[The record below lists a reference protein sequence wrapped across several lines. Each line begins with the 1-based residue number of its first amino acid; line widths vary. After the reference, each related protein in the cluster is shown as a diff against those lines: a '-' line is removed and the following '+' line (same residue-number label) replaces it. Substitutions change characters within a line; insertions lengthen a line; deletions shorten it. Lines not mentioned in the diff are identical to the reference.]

1 MNFARNCRTFSSVL
15 LFFVSAQISA
25 QVKPLSLSDYL
36 KAALEKHPLLKSAEQ
51 VKSSAVYGSEAVQQG
66 YYPQIGIGSHFIAA
80 PGYDEAVTNGGE
92 LGAQITAS
100 YLLYDGGARSFEIQK
115 AGLGV
120 DQGSLNQDRTRAD
133 IVYTVSTAFVTAVKE
148 KRELEVVEQEY
159 RQLHEYLQLVTQL
172 HAAGQ
177 GGEIDVLKT
186 TVELNNVQIDI
197 DARRTSS
204 RNSLLSLA
212 QAAGLPLME
221 VTDVDTSVLAPSYDT
236 TFSATRSVDLA
247 SQQLL
252 LKQAELDAQIAGA
265 KMRPNISVGADAG
278 ALTSLPNL
286 QPGLTNV
293 FGASLGLSVTLPIF
307 TFGSVENM
315 YNAAEAMAKG
325 ISLQSDYARSSFES
339 DFIATRN
346 SVERAH
352 SAIGALLNNLSVAEQ
367 NLLLSR
373 ARYAGGSG
381 LSLEVLDALRTVNQI
396 QLAVEEARFQ
406 MQTGIFKLNRLN
418 YSGVHQD

>member
-1 MNFARNCRTFSSVL
+1 MDLSRNRRTLSLIVLFIGSVQIY
-15 LFFVSAQISA
+15 AQG
-25 QVKPLSLSDYL
+25 KPLSLTDYL
-36 KAALEKHPLLKSAEQ
+36 KVALTNHPLLKSADQ
-51 VKSSAVYGSEAVQQG
+51 AKSSAVYSSESVQQG

-80 PGYDEAVTNGGE
+80 PGYDEAITNGGE

-100 YLLYDGGARSFEIQK
+100 YLLYDGGVRSYEIQK

-133 IVYTVSTAFVTAVKE
+133 IIYSVSIAFATAVKE
-148 KRELEVVEQEY
+148 KRELEVVQQDY
-159 RQLHEYLQLVTQL
+159 RQLQAYLQLVNQL

-177 GGEIDVLKT
+177 GGETDVLKT
-186 TVELNNVQIDI
+186 TVEMNNVLIDI
-197 DARRTSS
+197 DARRTAS

-212 QAAGLPLME
+212 LAAGLPTME
-221 VTDVDTSVLAPSYDT
+221 VTDVDTSAQIPSYDT
-236 TFSATRSVDLA
+236 TFSGTRSVDLA
-247 SQQLL
+247 SQELL

-265 KMRPNISVGADAG
+265 RMRPNISVGADAG

-286 QPGLTNV
+286 QPGLANV
-293 FGASLGLSVTLPIF
+293 FGASLGLTVTLPIF
-307 TFGSVENM
+307 TFGSVQNT
-315 YNAAEAMAKG
+315 YNAAEATAKG
-325 ISLQSDYARSSFES
+325 ISLQNDYARSSFES
-339 DFIATRN
+339 DFMATRN
-346 SVERAH
+346 SVERSQ
-352 SAIGALLNNLSVAEQ
+352 SAIGALQNNLSVAEQ

-418 YSGVHQD
+418 YSGAH